1 MLAGPQLGLDSL
13 ARQGANR
20 GFEFGAS
27 LLQFVLGLMLLCI
40 FFASLGFFGFLSF
53 IEASLP

>member
-27 LLQFVLGLMLLCI
+27 LLRFVLGFMLLCI
-40 FFASLGFFGFLSF
+40 FFAFLGFLSF